1 MELTELIVRAP
12 WREAVTYRDTG
23 PHEYVVIKKDKQQEL
38 LAAVCKRFCSG
49 EGVDGRFFRMKNKYL
64 FIGDYKYWL
73 MTPCTEIDLD
83 KDDYVLNRALI
94 YRDRRDF
101 LIKDGDNGR
110 RDKVIDG
117 IFGIDAEEK
126 FGGTEASQD
135 TEGVPVKQIW
145 LNEASDFTPW
155 LANNLPLLGEALN
168 MELEI
173 VQQEAASGRYYL
185 DILADDAESS
195 AAVVIEN
202 QLEWTNHG
210 HLGQVLTY
218 AGWHDAHTLIWV
230 APHFHEEH
238 RAALEWLN
246 RWTTDEIEVFGVELH
261 TTEKGD
267 SEANLEFV
275 PVVFPESWSR
285 AEDSKP
291 VQVNLQ
297 SIQLRKF
304 FQPLVDVLRE
314 KGFTNKKTAAAVRYH
329 PFPSGLPDIS
339 YYASIENDGRAWVYI
354 PGGAANN
361 PILDALRED
370 KYKQKIEN
378 ELNISS
384 ETRMS
389 WLVPGSRSLGV
400 YKNGSLFDEEKHD
413 EIRKWMFDNLIKFN
427 KVFNSRM
434 ERIVNELQA
443 ADGEQAEG
451 STDINEGMA

>member
-1 MELTELIVRAP
+1 MELVELIDQAP
-12 WREAVTYRDTG
+12 WREAVTYRDTW
-23 PHEYVVIKKDKQQEL
+23 PHEYVVIKKDKQEEL
-38 LAAVCKRFCSG
+38 LDAVCKRFCDG
-49 EGVDGRFFRMKNKYL
+49 EGVDGRFFPMKNRYL

-73 MTPCTEIDLD
+73 MTPCTEIDLK

-230 APHFHEEH
+230 ALHFHEEH

-261 TTEKGD
+261 TTEEGD
-267 SEANLEFV
+267 SEANVEFV

-285 AEDSKP
+285 GEDSKP
-291 VQVNLQ
+291 VQVKLQ
-297 SIQLRKF
+297 SVQLREF
-304 FQPLVDVLRE
+304 FQPLVNDLRDA
-314 KGFTNKKTAAAVRYH
+314 GFTDRKKALTTRYH
-329 PFPSGLPDIS
+329 PFPLRASNIT
-339 YYASIENDGRAWVYI
+339 YYACFETDGTVWVYI
-354 PGGAANN
+354 PGRTAN
-361 PILDALRED
+361 LDELRRDE
-370 KYKQKIEN
+370 YRQEIES
-378 ELNISS
+378 ELNILPG
-384 ETRMS
+384 TRLN
-389 WLVPGSRSLGV
+389 WRVPSSRSLGV